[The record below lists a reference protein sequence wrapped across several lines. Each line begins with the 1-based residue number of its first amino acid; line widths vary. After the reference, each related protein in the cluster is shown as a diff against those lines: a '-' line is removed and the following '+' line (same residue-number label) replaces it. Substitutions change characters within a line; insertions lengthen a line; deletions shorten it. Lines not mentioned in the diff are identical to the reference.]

1 MKKVIIIGAGPAGLT
16 AGFEL
21 LKKAPE
27 EYSVTIYEESNAIGG
42 ISRTVRHKGNRMDIG
57 GHRFFSKDKQ
67 VMQWWEEMMPR
78 QGKPSFDDIILGRE
92 KNLSENGPDPEETDR
107 VMLVRNRVSRIYYK
121 KKFFDYP
128 VSLKWD
134 TIKNMGFDALIPAIN
149 AGNIDVA
156 IAGMSITP
164 DRQKAVD
171 MSDPYY
177 VSGLVVVVGK
187 DNAAVKSVNDL
198 NNKGIAVQIG
208 TTGAERAAK
217 VPGAKVKNFNTNAEV
232 FLELKN
238 KGVEA
243 VIIDKPVAEYFLATG
258 GGKDYAKIVGDTMEA
273 ESYGISLKKNSPLTK
288 EINKALLDLKKN
300 GEYDKL
306 YAKWFGAVKK

>member
-1 MKKVIIIGAGPAGLT
+1 MMTLLMAVMMVAGCG
-16 AGFEL
+16 GGD
-21 LKKAPE
+21 KKAPAVQAPKVLKVGTE
-27 EYSVTIYEESNAIGG
+27 PTFAPFEFQKEGSKEFDGFDMDLIRAIG
-42 ISRTVRHKGNRMDIG
+42 
-57 GHRFFSKDKQ
+57 KQ
-67 VMQWWEEMMPR
+67 MNMKVE
-78 QGKPSFDDIILGRE
+78 IL
-92 KNLSENGPDPEETDR
+92 
-107 VMLVRNRVSRIYYK
+107 
-121 KKFFDYP
+121 
-128 VSLKWD
+128 
-134 TIKNMGFDALIPAIN
+134 NMGFDALIPAIN
-149 AGNIDVA
+149 AGNIDLA

-288 EINKALLDLKKN
+288 DINKALLDLKKN

-306 YAKWFGAVKK
+306 YTKWFGAVKK

>member
-1 MKKVIIIGAGPAGLT
+1 MKKALVLMMTLLMAVMMVAGCG
-16 AGFEL
+16 GGDN
-21 LKKAPE
+21 KAPAVQAPKVLKVGTE
-27 EYSVTIYEESNAIGG
+27 PTFAPFEFQKEGSKEFDGFDMDLIRAIG
-42 ISRTVRHKGNRMDIG
+42 
-57 GHRFFSKDKQ
+57 KQ
-67 VMQWWEEMMPR
+67 LNMKVE
-78 QGKPSFDDIILGRE
+78 IL
-92 KNLSENGPDPEETDR
+92 
-107 VMLVRNRVSRIYYK
+107 
-121 KKFFDYP
+121 
-128 VSLKWD
+128 
-134 TIKNMGFDALIPAIN
+134 NMGFDALIPAIN

>member
-1 MKKVIIIGAGPAGLT
+1 MKKVFMMLMAMVMVVMMAGCG
-16 AGFEL
+16 GGD
-21 LKKAPE
+21 KKAAQAPKVLKVGTE
-27 EYSVTIYEESNAIGG
+27 PTFAPFEFQKEGSKEFDGFDMDLIRAIG
-42 ISRTVRHKGNRMDIG
+42 
-57 GHRFFSKDKQ
+57 KQ
-67 VMQWWEEMMPR
+67 LNMKVE
-78 QGKPSFDDIILGRE
+78 IL
-92 KNLSENGPDPEETDR
+92 
-107 VMLVRNRVSRIYYK
+107 
-121 KKFFDYP
+121 
-128 VSLKWD
+128 
-134 TIKNMGFDALIPAIN
+134 NMGFDALIPAIN
-149 AGNIDVA
+149 AGNIDLA

-177 VSGLVVVVGK
+177 VAGLVVVVRK
-187 DNAAVKSVNDL
+187 DDNALKGVNDL

-217 VPGAKVKNFNTNAEV
+217 VPGAKVKNFNTTAEV

-238 KGVEA
+238 KGVDA

-306 YAKWFGAVKK
+306 YEKWFGAVKK

>member
-1 MKKVIIIGAGPAGLT
+1 MKKALVLMMTLLMAVMMIAGCG
-16 AGFEL
+16 GGE
-21 LKKAPE
+21 KKAAQAPKVLKVGTE
-27 EYSVTIYEESNAIGG
+27 PTFAPFEFQKEGSKEFDGFDMDLIRAIG
-42 ISRTVRHKGNRMDIG
+42 
-57 GHRFFSKDKQ
+57 KQ
-67 VMQWWEEMMPR
+67 LNMKVE
-78 QGKPSFDDIILGRE
+78 IL
-92 KNLSENGPDPEETDR
+92 
-107 VMLVRNRVSRIYYK
+107 
-121 KKFFDYP
+121 
-128 VSLKWD
+128 
-134 TIKNMGFDALIPAIN
+134 NMGFDALIPAIN

-258 GGKDYAKIVGDTMEA
+258 GGKDYAKSVGDTMEA

>member
-1 MKKVIIIGAGPAGLT
+1 MKKVFMLLMAMVMVVMMAGCG
-16 AGFEL
+16 GGE
-21 LKKAPE
+21 KKAAQAPKVLKVGTE
-27 EYSVTIYEESNAIGG
+27 PTFAPFEFQKEGSKEFDGFDMDLIRAIG
-42 ISRTVRHKGNRMDIG
+42 
-57 GHRFFSKDKQ
+57 KQ
-67 VMQWWEEMMPR
+67 MNMKVE
-78 QGKPSFDDIILGRE
+78 IL
-92 KNLSENGPDPEETDR
+92 
-107 VMLVRNRVSRIYYK
+107 
-121 KKFFDYP
+121 
-128 VSLKWD
+128 
-134 TIKNMGFDALIPAIN
+134 NMGFDALIPAIN
-149 AGNIDVA
+149 AGNIDLA

-177 VSGLVVVVGK
+177 VAGLVVVVGK

-217 VPGAKVKNFNTNAEV
+217 VPGAKVKNLNTNAEV

-258 GGKDYAKIVGDTMEA
+258 GGKDFAKIVGDTMEA

>member
-1 MKKVIIIGAGPAGLT
+1 MKKALVLMMTLLMAVMMVAGCG
-16 AGFEL
+16 GGD
-21 LKKAPE
+21 KKAPAVQAPKVLKVGTE
-27 EYSVTIYEESNAIGG
+27 PTFAPFEFQKEGSKEFDGFDMDLIRAIG
-42 ISRTVRHKGNRMDIG
+42 
-57 GHRFFSKDKQ
+57 KQ
-67 VMQWWEEMMPR
+67 LNLNMKVE
-78 QGKPSFDDIILGRE
+78 IL
-92 KNLSENGPDPEETDR
+92 
-107 VMLVRNRVSRIYYK
+107 
-121 KKFFDYP
+121 
-128 VSLKWD
+128 
-134 TIKNMGFDALIPAIN
+134 NMGFDALIPAIN

>member
-1 MKKVIIIGAGPAGLT
+1 MKKVFMLLMAMVMVVMMAGCG
-16 AGFEL
+16 GGD
-21 LKKAPE
+21 KKAAQAPKVLKVGTE
-27 EYSVTIYEESNAIGG
+27 PTFAPFEFQKEGSKEFDGFDMDLIRAIG
-42 ISRTVRHKGNRMDIG
+42 
-57 GHRFFSKDKQ
+57 KQ
-67 VMQWWEEMMPR
+67 MNMKVE
-78 QGKPSFDDIILGRE
+78 IL
-92 KNLSENGPDPEETDR
+92 
-107 VMLVRNRVSRIYYK
+107 
-121 KKFFDYP
+121 
-128 VSLKWD
+128 
-134 TIKNMGFDALIPAIN
+134 NMGFDALIPAIN
-149 AGNIDVA
+149 AGNIDLA

-198 NNKGIAVQIG
+198 GNKGIAVQIG

-238 KGVEA
+238 KGVDA

-258 GGKDYAKIVGDTMEA
+258 GGKDFAKIVGDTMGA

>member
-1 MKKVIIIGAGPAGLT
+1 MKKVFMLLMAMVMVVMMAGCG
-16 AGFEL
+16 GGD
-21 LKKAPE
+21 KKAAQAPKVLKVGTE
-27 EYSVTIYEESNAIGG
+27 PTFAPFEFQKEGSKEFDGFDMDLIRAIG
-42 ISRTVRHKGNRMDIG
+42 
-57 GHRFFSKDKQ
+57 KQ
-67 VMQWWEEMMPR
+67 MNMKVE
-78 QGKPSFDDIILGRE
+78 IL
-92 KNLSENGPDPEETDR
+92 
-107 VMLVRNRVSRIYYK
+107 
-121 KKFFDYP
+121 
-128 VSLKWD
+128 
-134 TIKNMGFDALIPAIN
+134 NMGFDALIPAIN
-149 AGNIDVA
+149 AGNIDLA

-177 VSGLVVVVGK
+177 VAGLVVVVGK
-187 DNAAVKSVNDL
+187 DNTAVKSVNDL

-238 KGVEA
+238 KGVDA

-258 GGKDYAKIVGDTMEA
+258 GGKDFAKIVGDTMEA

>member
-1 MKKVIIIGAGPAGLT
+1 MKKALVLMMTLLMAVMMIAGCG
-16 AGFEL
+16 GGE
-21 LKKAPE
+21 KKAAQAPKVLKVGTE
-27 EYSVTIYEESNAIGG
+27 PTFAPFEFQKEGSKEFDGFDMDLIRAIG
-42 ISRTVRHKGNRMDIG
+42 
-57 GHRFFSKDKQ
+57 KQ
-67 VMQWWEEMMPR
+67 LNMKVE
-78 QGKPSFDDIILGRE
+78 IL
-92 KNLSENGPDPEETDR
+92 
-107 VMLVRNRVSRIYYK
+107 
-121 KKFFDYP
+121 
-128 VSLKWD
+128 
-134 TIKNMGFDALIPAIN
+134 NMGFDALIPAIN
-149 AGNIDVA
+149 AGNIDLA

-198 NNKGIAVQIG
+198 NDKGIAVQIG

-243 VIIDKPVAEYFLATG
+243 VIIDKPVAEYCLATG

-288 EINKALLDLKKN
+288 DINKALLDLKKN

-306 YAKWFGAVKK
+306 YTKWFGAVKK

>member
-1 MKKVIIIGAGPAGLT
+1 MKKVFMLLMAMVMVVMMAGCG
-16 AGFEL
+16 GGD
-21 LKKAPE
+21 KKAAQAPKVLKVGTE
-27 EYSVTIYEESNAIGG
+27 PTFAPFEFQKEGSKEFDGFDMDLIRAIG
-42 ISRTVRHKGNRMDIG
+42 
-57 GHRFFSKDKQ
+57 KQ
-67 VMQWWEEMMPR
+67 MNMKVE
-78 QGKPSFDDIILGRE
+78 IL
-92 KNLSENGPDPEETDR
+92 
-107 VMLVRNRVSRIYYK
+107 
-121 KKFFDYP
+121 
-128 VSLKWD
+128 
-134 TIKNMGFDALIPAIN
+134 NMGFDALIPAIN
-149 AGNIDVA
+149 AGNIDLA

-177 VSGLVVVVGK
+177 VAGLVVVVGK

-217 VPGAKVKNFNTNAEV
+217 VPSAKVKNFNTNAEV

-238 KGVEA
+238 KGVDA

-258 GGKDYAKIVGDTMEA
+258 GGKDFAKIVGDTMEA

>member
-1 MKKVIIIGAGPAGLT
+1 MKKVFMMLMAMVMVVMMAGCG
-16 AGFEL
+16 GGD
-21 LKKAPE
+21 KKAAQAPKVLKVGTE
-27 EYSVTIYEESNAIGG
+27 PTFAPFEFQKEGSKEFDGFDMDLIRAIG
-42 ISRTVRHKGNRMDIG
+42 
-57 GHRFFSKDKQ
+57 KQ
-67 VMQWWEEMMPR
+67 LNMKVE
-78 QGKPSFDDIILGRE
+78 IL
-92 KNLSENGPDPEETDR
+92 
-107 VMLVRNRVSRIYYK
+107 
-121 KKFFDYP
+121 
-128 VSLKWD
+128 
-134 TIKNMGFDALIPAIN
+134 NMGFDALIPAIN
-149 AGNIDVA
+149 AGNIDLA

-177 VSGLVVVVGK
+177 VAGLVVVVRK
-187 DNAAVKSVNDL
+187 DDNALKGVNDL

-238 KGVEA
+238 KGVDA
-243 VIIDKPVAEYFLATG
+243 VIIDKLVAEYFLATG

-306 YAKWFGAVKK
+306 YEKWFGAVKK

>member
-1 MKKVIIIGAGPAGLT
+1 MKKVFMLLMAMVMVVMMAGCG
-16 AGFEL
+16 GGE
-21 LKKAPE
+21 KKAAQAPKVLKVGTE
-27 EYSVTIYEESNAIGG
+27 PTFAPFEFQKEGSKEFDGFDMDLIRAIG
-42 ISRTVRHKGNRMDIG
+42 
-57 GHRFFSKDKQ
+57 KQ
-67 VMQWWEEMMPR
+67 LNMKVE
-78 QGKPSFDDIILGRE
+78 II
-92 KNLSENGPDPEETDR
+92 
-107 VMLVRNRVSRIYYK
+107 
-121 KKFFDYP
+121 
-128 VSLKWD
+128 
-134 TIKNMGFDALIPAIN
+134 NMGFDALIPAIN
-149 AGNIDVA
+149 AGNIDLA

-177 VSGLVVVVGK
+177 VAGLVVVVGK
-187 DNAAVKSVNDL
+187 DNTAVKSVNDL

-258 GGKDYAKIVGDTMEA
+258 GGKEFAKIVGDTMEA

-288 EINKALLDLKKN
+288 
-300 GEYDKL
+300 
-306 YAKWFGAVKK
+306 

>member
-1 MKKVIIIGAGPAGLT
+1 MKKVFMLLMAMVMVVMMAGCG
-16 AGFEL
+16 GGE
-21 LKKAPE
+21 KKAAQAPKVLKVGTE
-27 EYSVTIYEESNAIGG
+27 PTFAPFEFQKEGSKEFDGFDMDLIRAIG
-42 ISRTVRHKGNRMDIG
+42 
-57 GHRFFSKDKQ
+57 KQ
-67 VMQWWEEMMPR
+67 LNMKVE
-78 QGKPSFDDIILGRE
+78 IL
-92 KNLSENGPDPEETDR
+92 
-107 VMLVRNRVSRIYYK
+107 
-121 KKFFDYP
+121 
-128 VSLKWD
+128 
-134 TIKNMGFDALIPAIN
+134 NMGFDALIPAIN
-149 AGNIDVA
+149 AGNIDLA

-177 VSGLVVVVGK
+177 VAGLVVVVGK
-187 DNAAVKSVNDL
+187 DNTAVKSVNDL

-238 KGVEA
+238 KGVDA

-258 GGKDYAKIVGDTMEA
+258 GGKDFAKIVGDTMEA

>member
-1 MKKVIIIGAGPAGLT
+1 MKKVFMLLMAMVMVVMMAGCGGGEKKVAQAPKVLKVGTEPTFAPFEFQKEGSKEFD
-16 AGFEL
+16 GFDMDL
-21 LKKAPE
+21 
-27 EYSVTIYEESNAIGG
+27 IRAIG
-42 ISRTVRHKGNRMDIG
+42 
-57 GHRFFSKDKQ
+57 KQ
-67 VMQWWEEMMPR
+67 LNMKVE
-78 QGKPSFDDIILGRE
+78 IL
-92 KNLSENGPDPEETDR
+92 
-107 VMLVRNRVSRIYYK
+107 
-121 KKFFDYP
+121 
-128 VSLKWD
+128 
-134 TIKNMGFDALIPAIN
+134 NMGFDALIPAIN
-149 AGNIDVA
+149 AGNIDLA

-177 VSGLVVVVGK
+177 VAGLVVVVGK
-187 DNAAVKSVNDL
+187 DNAAVKSINDL

-217 VPGAKVKNFNTNAEV
+217 VTGAKVKNFNTNAEV

-238 KGVEA
+238 KGVDA

-300 GEYDKL
+300 GEYDKI

>member
-1 MKKVIIIGAGPAGLT
+1 MTLLMAVMMVAGCGGGDKKTPAVQPPKILKVGT
-16 AGFEL
+16 EPTFAPFEFQKEGSKEFDGFDMDL
-21 LKKAPE
+21 
-27 EYSVTIYEESNAIGG
+27 IRAIG
-42 ISRTVRHKGNRMDIG
+42 
-57 GHRFFSKDKQ
+57 KQ
-67 VMQWWEEMMPR
+67 MNMKVE
-78 QGKPSFDDIILGRE
+78 IL
-92 KNLSENGPDPEETDR
+92 
-107 VMLVRNRVSRIYYK
+107 
-121 KKFFDYP
+121 
-128 VSLKWD
+128 
-134 TIKNMGFDALIPAIN
+134 NMGFDALIPAIN
-149 AGNIDVA
+149 AGNIDLA

-306 YAKWFGAVKK
+306 YTKWFGAVKK

>member
-1 MKKVIIIGAGPAGLT
+1 MKKVFMLLMAMVMVVMMAGCG
-16 AGFEL
+16 GGE
-21 LKKAPE
+21 KKAAQAPKVLKVGTE
-27 EYSVTIYEESNAIGG
+27 PTFAPFEFQKEGSKEFDGFDMDLIRAIG
-42 ISRTVRHKGNRMDIG
+42 
-57 GHRFFSKDKQ
+57 KQ
-67 VMQWWEEMMPR
+67 LNMKVE
-78 QGKPSFDDIILGRE
+78 IL
-92 KNLSENGPDPEETDR
+92 
-107 VMLVRNRVSRIYYK
+107 
-121 KKFFDYP
+121 
-128 VSLKWD
+128 
-134 TIKNMGFDALIPAIN
+134 NMGFDALIPAIN
-149 AGNIDVA
+149 AGNIDLA

-187 DNAAVKSVNDL
+187 DNATVKSVNDL
-198 NNKGIAVQIG
+198 GNKGIAVQIG

-238 KGVEA
+238 KGVDA

-258 GGKDYAKIVGDTMEA
+258 GGKDFAKIVGDTMEA

>member
-1 MKKVIIIGAGPAGLT
+1 MKKALVLMMTLLMAVMMVAGCG
-16 AGFEL
+16 GGD
-21 LKKAPE
+21 KKAPAVQAPKVLKVGTE
-27 EYSVTIYEESNAIGG
+27 PTFAPFEFQKEGSKEFDGFDMDLIRAIG
-42 ISRTVRHKGNRMDIG
+42 
-57 GHRFFSKDKQ
+57 KQ
-67 VMQWWEEMMPR
+67 LNMKVE
-78 QGKPSFDDIILGRE
+78 IL
-92 KNLSENGPDPEETDR
+92 
-107 VMLVRNRVSRIYYK
+107 
-121 KKFFDYP
+121 
-128 VSLKWD
+128 
-134 TIKNMGFDALIPAIN
+134 NMGFDALIPAIN

-288 EINKALLDLKKN
+288 DINKALLDLKKN
-300 GEYDKL
+300 GEYEKL
-306 YAKWFGAVKK
+306 YTKWFGAVKK

>member
-1 MKKVIIIGAGPAGLT
+1 MKKALVLMMTLLMAVMMVAGCG
-16 AGFEL
+16 GGD
-21 LKKAPE
+21 KKAPAVQAPKVLKVGTE
-27 EYSVTIYEESNAIGG
+27 PTFAPFEFQKEGSKEFDGFDMDLIRAIG
-42 ISRTVRHKGNRMDIG
+42 
-57 GHRFFSKDKQ
+57 KQ
-67 VMQWWEEMMPR
+67 LNMKVE
-78 QGKPSFDDIILGRE
+78 IL
-92 KNLSENGPDPEETDR
+92 
-107 VMLVRNRVSRIYYK
+107 
-121 KKFFDYP
+121 
-128 VSLKWD
+128 
-134 TIKNMGFDALIPAIN
+134 NMGFDALIPAIN
-149 AGNIDVA
+149 AGNIDLA

-187 DNAAVKSVNDL
+187 DNTAVKSVNDL

-300 GEYDKL
+300 GEYEKL
-306 YAKWFGAVKK
+306 YTKWFGAVKK

>member
-1 MKKVIIIGAGPAGLT
+1 MKKALVLMMT
-16 AGFEL
+16 L
-21 LKKAPE
+21 LMA
-27 EYSVTIYEESNAIGG
+27 
-42 ISRTVRHKGNRMDIG
+42 
-57 GHRFFSKDKQ
+57 
-67 VMQWWEEMMPR
+67 
-78 QGKPSFDDIILGRE
+78 
-92 KNLSENGPDPEETDR
+92 
-107 VMLVRNRVSRIYYK
+107 VMLVAGCGGGDK
-121 KKFFDYP
+121 KDPAVQAPKVLKVGTEPTFAPFEFQKEGSKEFDGFDMDLIRAIGKQLNMK
-128 VSLKWD
+128 VEIL
-134 TIKNMGFDALIPAIN
+134 NMGFDALIPAIN
-149 AGNIDVA
+149 AGNIDLA

-306 YAKWFGAVKK
+306 YVKWFGAVKK